1 MMAPTLDALDGLR
14 EPWPAEL
21 AFLYSTPAYRRRL
34 EHFGF
39 EQIGVEPSAMTK
51 RIEWSDRHAH
61 LTDETMNLPISQGI
75 YGETSDTLAEGYSG
89 LCTGFPLPRLP

>member
-14 EPWPAEL
+14 EPRPAEW
-21 AFLYSTPAYRRRL
+21 AFLDSTPAYRRRL
-34 EHFGF
+34 ERFGF
-39 EQIGVEPSAMTK
+39 EQIGAEPSAMAK
-51 RIEWSDRHAH
+51 RIEWSDMHAH

-75 YGETSDTLAEGYSG
+75 YGETSDTLAEECSG